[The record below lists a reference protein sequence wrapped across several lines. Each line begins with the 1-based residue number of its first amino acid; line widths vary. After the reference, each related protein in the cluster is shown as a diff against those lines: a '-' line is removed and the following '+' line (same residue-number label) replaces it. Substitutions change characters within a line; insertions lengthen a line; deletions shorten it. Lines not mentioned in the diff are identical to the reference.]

1 MTNFPTLTAAIDRMT
16 QEDITDGLITCAA
29 IQVVC
34 KNKTVYK
41 RNHGFADA
49 DKNIPLSDHHL
60 FRMASMTK
68 PVTAVCIMIQIER
81 GKLSLDD
88 PASKYL
94 PQLSEMQVAEVDR
107 EGNLI
112 GTHPAPYDFTVRDL
126 LTHSSGLGSGAWFG
140 KFCRNTGFAAGDTLA
155 SKIDDWAHS
164 YLEFDPS
171 TAFSDSGVVGF
182 DVLAHLVEITSGMTY
197 AEFAKKNLFDPLGMT
212 DTCFVPTEEQW
223 SRMVQMHETVEKGKT
238 APVDMGR
245 FLYRTCPLTYNSG
258 AAGMVSCLSDYSR
271 FAEMLLG
278 DGEVGGVRIL
288 SSETVQ
294 QMRSRQLR
302 PMIPGTDATYS
313 WGLSMRVVLADN
325 GSQRPLGADSYGW
338 SGSYGTH
345 FWCDPVRNLCAV
357 YLSNMTTAGG
367 AGALTARHIEK
378 VVMDNLHELE

>member
-126 LTHSSGLGSGAWFG
+126 LTHSSGRGSGAWFG

-155 SKIDDWAHS
+155 
-164 YLEFDPS
+164 
-171 TAFSDSGVVGF
+171 
-182 DVLAHLVEITSGMTY
+182 
-197 AEFAKKNLFDPLGMT
+197 
-212 DTCFVPTEEQW
+212 
-223 SRMVQMHETVEKGKT
+223 
-238 APVDMGR
+238 
-245 FLYRTCPLTYNSG
+245 
-258 AAGMVSCLSDYSR
+258 
-271 FAEMLLG
+271 
-278 DGEVGGVRIL
+278 
-288 SSETVQ
+288 
-294 QMRSRQLR
+294 
-302 PMIPGTDATYS
+302 
-313 WGLSMRVVLADN
+313 
-325 GSQRPLGADSYGW
+325 
-338 SGSYGTH
+338 
-345 FWCDPVRNLCAV
+345 
-357 YLSNMTTAGG
+357 
-367 AGALTARHIEK
+367 
-378 VVMDNLHELE
+378 